1 MAPPINID
9 EKLSFFKVTF
19 FIQKE
24 FKDEILPLFKNQLNT
39 PKMKRK
45 QKHHSLNIRRCTL
58 VYCITP
64 KKLNEI
70 MEYSDISDK
79 KYFRIF
85 VRMPLLEKNNS
96 YALPG

>member
-39 PKMKRK
+39 PQDEKKTK
-45 QKHHSLNIRRCTL
+45 TSFAQHQAGTL

-70 MEYSDISDK
+70 MKYSDISDK